1 MGATE
6 SSPNVVLRISEMEAS
21 ASIGSLGEELPSL
34 MEEFQSLWRLPP
46 FQSSSIRGERYSICS
61 HLSHRVHLFFFFF
74 FLRSFSQ
81 MISSYLRWE
90 KKSELWLFNSSLF
103 SSSYSFSFVS
113 NGSLPCK
120 SDKELYHYAIIFES
134 SIIVAFLPKS
144 LK

>member
-74 FLRSFSQ
+74 PFVLSVKWYLLIWDGKKNQNCGHLIQAYSVLVTLFLLFQMAAFSVNQ
-81 MISSYLRWE
+81 IKNCIIML
-90 KKSELWLFNSSLF
+90 SSLKA
-103 SSSYSFSFVS
+103 
-113 NGSLPCK
+113 P
-120 SDKELYHYAIIFES
+120 
-134 SIIVAFLPKS
+134 
-144 LK
+144 